1 LCRLDQ
7 TSTILEADSVVGG
20 ISRTVE
26 CRGFRFDV
34 GGHRFYTKVPIIA
47 QLWSEILGDDFLIRP
62 RLSRIYYDGKFF
74 DYPLKARN
82 VLSNLGLWEATR
94 CVISYVYAR
103 LFPSRPETSLESWVI
118 NRFGRRLYRMFF
130 KSYTEKVWG
139 VPCSDIQAE
148 WAAQRIRGLSMIS
161 AALDA
166 INPFTRRTSGLKTL
180 TDTFHYPRLGPGM
193 LWDRVADTVTKQ
205 GTVIHRNMPV
215 ERIFWEVGRVTGV
228 QAGGKLFPAEHVLS
242 SMPIRDLILAL
253 DPAPP
258 DWLLESADCFHY
270 RDFLT
275 VALVLRKSNAFP
287 DNWIYIHDSRVKVGR
302 IQNFKNW
309 SPEMVPSD
317 EYTCLGL
324 EYFCFEGD
332 DLWTMSDQDLISK
345 ATAELRSLKLDGGGE
360 VVDGSVVRMAKA
372 YPVYDRVYRR
382 GIDAIRRFLA
392 QVPNLQLIGRNGMH
406 HYNNQDHSM
415 LTGLLAARNVMGGS
429 NDLWRVN
436 VDSEYLEEGAVIS
449 NEELDAL
456 RATQPRVPQRIGGSA
471 A

>member
-7 TSTILEADSVVGG
+7 TSTVVEADSVVGG

-26 CRGFRFDV
+26 YRGFRFDI

-47 QLWSEILGDDFLIRP
+47 QLWREILADDFLVRA

-74 DYPLKARN
+74 DYPLKVRN

-103 LFPSRPETSLESWVI
+103 VFPSRPETSLESWVI

-139 VPCSDIQAE
+139 VSCSEIQAE
-148 WAAQRIRGLSMIS
+148 WAAQRIRGLSLVS

-166 INPFTRRTSGLKTL
+166 MNPFARRASIKTL

-193 LWDRVADTVTKQ
+193 LWDRVAEKVTKQ

-215 ERIFWEVGRVTGV
+215 ERIFWEAGRVTGV
-228 QAGGKLFPAEHVLS
+228 QAGGKMFPAAHVLS

-253 DPAPP
+253 DPKPP
-258 DWLLESADCFHY
+258 EWLLEVADCFHY

-275 VALVLRKSNAFP
+275 VALVLRRSHAFP

-332 DLWTMSDQDLISK
+332 DLWTMSDQELISK
-345 ATAELRSLKLDGGGE
+345 ATAELRSLNLDGGGE
-360 VVDGSVVRMAKA
+360 VVDGAVVRMPKA
-372 YPVYDRVYRR
+372 YPVYDKVYRK
-382 GIDAIRRFLA
+382 GIDAIRRFLE

-415 LTGLLAARNVMGGS
+415 LTGLLAARNVMGAS

-436 VDSEYLEEGAVIS
+436 VDSEYLEEGSVIS

-456 RATQPRVPQRIGGSA
+456 RTTQPRVPHRLGDSA
-471 A
+471 P